1 MTAVAAVIVELY
13 ENSGMT
19 PQQIA
24 EDQGLEI
31 LAVKAT
37 LAAHSDV
44 FRRHVTEEVSKVV
57 RAEVVEGGKEEVLK
71 DVESGEIVEQ
81 EVVAPVSESKD
92 LVHSFTNDEMAE
104 IKNTMQMIMRD
115 GDNDAVRLKAAV
127 YLNEEATGRNEKR
140 ITSAAEAGKLNVL
153 LLSDVM
159 KRAHAAVNRSRA
171 MKVIKPAVEL
181 TV

>member
-1 MTAVAAVIVELY
+1 MTAVAQVIVELY

-24 EDQGLEI
+24 EDQGLET

-37 LAAHSDV
+37 LAAHSEL
-44 FRRHVTEEVSKVV
+44 FRRQVTEEVSQVV
-57 RAEVVEGGKEEVLK
+57 RAEVVEGKTEEVVK
-71 DVESGEIVEQ
+71 DIETG
-81 EVVAPVSESKD
+81 EVVEAPVKAEPE
-92 LVHSFTNDEMAE
+92 LVHTFTNDEMAE

-140 ITSAAEAGKLNVL
+140 ISSAAEAGKLNVL

-159 KRAHAAVNRSRA
+159 KRAHAAVNKSRA